1 MVLYEPAT
9 PISFM
14 VRVNMKDHAEFMHS
28 VGGTWRKN
36 GEFWFVPRT
45 KETELKAYLTEKFPG
60 EVQTEPANMDEQKQ
74 KRKYTKKSNVVV
86 EPIVEPVD
94 EPTVEPVDE
103 SIAEPVVET
112 KPARKYT
119 KKTKQITEPAV
130 EHDTETVVDTKPA
143 RKYTKKA
150 KSVAEPVVEPVV
162 ETKPMRKYTK
172 KVKTD
177 VDSSTGATRKYT
189 KQKKNVE
196 EVRVE
201 QQPINEDR
209 VEDEVHVDQP
219 TINEQQPTN
228 RYTEV
233 IDEPPYTEEILKP
246 KEVVEKHEY
255 RQRYHPRQVIDTKKQ
270 KTYNDRRD
278 FINKYINSD
287 SEGEEETDEDK
298 QIYEKFKGLFQYYR
312 TFSEKPKENT
322 DFNVVLERIKAKLK
336 ILE

>member
-1 MVLYEPAT
+1 
-9 PISFM
+9 
-14 VRVNMKDHAEFMHS
+14 
-28 VGGTWRKN
+28 
-36 GEFWFVPRT
+36 
-45 KETELKAYLTEKFPG
+45 
-60 EVQTEPANMDEQKQ
+60 
-74 KRKYTKKSNVVV
+74 
-86 EPIVEPVD
+86 
-94 EPTVEPVDE
+94 
-103 SIAEPVVET
+103 
-112 KPARKYT
+112 
-119 KKTKQITEPAV
+119 
-130 EHDTETVVDTKPA
+130 
-143 RKYTKKA
+143 
-150 KSVAEPVVEPVV
+150 
-162 ETKPMRKYTK
+162 MRKYTK

-209 VEDEVHVDQP
+209 VVEEVRVEQP

-233 IDEPPYTEEILKP
+233 IDEPPYTEEIVKP